1 MIVEKL
7 LKFILYGRL
16 SEDLNAQSLLAQEL
30 DLSIDE
36 ALKIMFDFKENDKIF
51 GETYWVNY
59 FVV

>member
-36 ALKIMFDFKENDKIF
+36 ALKIMFDFKENNKIF
-51 GETYWVNY
+51 GETY
-59 FVV
+59 